1 MSAVLYEKRG
11 QVAWVTMNRP
21 EAKNLLNGDMF
32 VGLLDAW
39 DEVRADRD
47 VRVAVLTA
55 AGDEDFC
62 CGGDLASVIP
72 LWTGARE
79 PTTEIERRIKEDVGI
94 VGRVMLKDAIFPK
107 PVIGAI
113 NGRALGG
120 GCEILLAT
128 DVRIAAEHAIFG
140 LPEPRSGLVPG
151 AGTMARLARQ
161 IPYAHA
167 MKLLLT
173 AQPVSA
179 QEALQMGLI
188 SEVVP
193 ADRLAA
199 RAEELAEVIAAN
211 APLALRAIK
220 QTVLETHT
228 LGWDEAFAVEMR
240 EAGKVMGSRDARE
253 GPRAFKAKRVPVFTG
268 E

>member
-11 QVAWVTMNRP
+11 HVAWVTLNRP

-32 VGLLDAW
+32 IGLIDAW
-39 DEVRADRD
+39 QEVRADD
-47 VRVAVLTA
+47 EVRVAVLTA
-55 AGDEDFC
+55 AGEVDFC
-62 CGGDLASVIP
+62 CGGDLGSVIP

-79 PTTEIERRIKEDVGI
+79 PENGIERRIKEDVGI
-94 VGRVMLKDAIFPK
+94 VGRVMLKDEIFPK
-107 PVIGAI
+107 PVVGAI

-120 GCEILLAT
+120 GCEITLAT
-128 DVRIAAEHAIFG
+128 DVRVAAEHATFG
-140 LPEPRSGLVPG
+140 LPEPRSGVVPG

-179 QEALQMGLI
+179 QEALAMGLI

-193 ADRLAA
+193 ATQLQA
-199 RAEELAEVIAAN
+199 RAEELAQSIAGN
-211 APLALRAIK
+211 APLAMRAIK
-220 QTVLETHT
+220 QTVLESHT
-228 LGWDEAFAVEMR
+228 LSWDAAFRVEMR
-240 EAGKVMGSRDARE
+240 EAGKVMASRDARE
-253 GPRAFKAKRVPVFTG
+253 GPRAFKEKRKPVFTG